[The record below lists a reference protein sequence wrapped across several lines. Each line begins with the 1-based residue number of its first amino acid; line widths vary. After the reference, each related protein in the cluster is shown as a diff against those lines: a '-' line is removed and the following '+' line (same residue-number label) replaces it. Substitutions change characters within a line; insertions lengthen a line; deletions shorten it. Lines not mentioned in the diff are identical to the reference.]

1 MYIYFNKEGGINMPE
16 MMFSSNSEEIRHY
29 ERQLLADGAE
39 HTREELFSYV
49 RSHSPNGSRFT
60 EGMLSGA
67 TRDLVRNSN
76 GKYISPARGK
86 YQMVIQEAAMT
97 NGENM
102 KTLLIEALHHFRSEL
117 STICTVDLIEVS
129 GQDVMPLVTQA
140 VEISRLLKDKIDII
154 RNL

>member
-1 MYIYFNKEGGINMPE
+1 MPE
-16 MMFSSNSEEIRHY
+16 MMFSSNSEEIRYY
-29 ERQLLADGAE
+29 ERQLLEDGAE

-49 RSHSPNGSRFT
+49 RNHSANGSRFT

-102 KTLLIEALHHFRSEL
+102 KTLLIEALTRFRREL
-117 STICTVDLIEVS
+117 SAICTVDLIEVS
-129 GQDVMPLVTQA
+129 GQDVMPMVTQA
-140 VEISRLLKDKIDII
+140 VEISRLIKDKIDII
-154 RNL
+154 QKL